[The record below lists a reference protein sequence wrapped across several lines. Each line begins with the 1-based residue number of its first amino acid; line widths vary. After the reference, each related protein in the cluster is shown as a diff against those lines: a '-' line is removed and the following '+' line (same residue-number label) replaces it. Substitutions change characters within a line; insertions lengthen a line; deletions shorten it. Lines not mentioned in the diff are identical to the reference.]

1 MQAVHDDKAVAGST
15 GAAPT
20 AMAKPLESRHAVVTG
35 GGRGIGAAVAAELA
49 GLGARLT
56 LMGRGLDGLD
66 ATAERLRADTG
77 ADIRTIA
84 GDVTDEDAV
93 NAAFAQAAD
102 GLGPVS
108 VLVNNAGA
116 SESAP
121 FSRTDLGLWTR
132 MLDVNLTGVFLCTRA
147 VVPAMLAA
155 GGGRI
160 VNVASTAG
168 QTGYPYVSAYCAAK
182 HGVIGLTRALARELA
197 TSGITVNA
205 VCPGF
210 TETDMVADAV
220 RNITEKTGRS
230 DDEAKAALAKTNPQ
244 GRLVQPEEVARVVGW
259 LAAPGADAVTGQAI
273 SVSGG
278 EVMP

>member
-1 MQAVHDDKAVAGST
+1 MQAVHGK
-15 GAAPT
+15 GAT
-20 AMAKPLESRHAVVTG
+20 AATAAAAKPLQSHHAVVTG

-49 GLGARLT
+49 GMGARLT
-56 LMGRGLDGLD
+56 LMGRGGETLDTTATTLRD
-66 ATAERLRADTG
+66 AYDANIRNITV
-77 ADIRTIA
+77 DI
-84 GDVTDEDAV
+84 TDEGAIGT
-93 NAAFAQAAD
+93 AFHQAAD

-108 VLVNNAGA
+108 ILVNNAGA

-121 FSRTDLGLWTR
+121 FTRTDLGLWSR
-132 MLDVNLTGVFLCTRA
+132 MLDVNLTGVFLCSRA
-147 VVPAMLAA
+147 VVPAMLDA

-160 VNVASTAG
+160 VNIASTAG
-168 QTGYPYVSAYCAAK
+168 QIGYAYVSAYCAAK

-210 TETDMVADAV
+210 TETDMTTEAV
-220 RNITEKTGRS
+220 RNIREKTGRS
-230 DDEAKAALAKTNPQ
+230 DEQAKAALAKTNPQ
-244 GRLVQPEEVARVVGW
+244 GRLIQPEEVARVVGW
-259 LAAPGADAVTGQAI
+259 LVAPGAGAVTGQAI